1 MNAANFKAGGPRII
15 TFGCRLNAFESEV
28 LRERLGS
35 SESAGE
41 VIVVNTCT
49 VTAEAGRQARQA
61 IRKARRENPGARIVV
76 TGCAAQIEPEVF
88 AAMPEV
94 DRVVGNAAKLDP
106 ALLLADDGARVVRT
120 DVMTEPVAVPEAPLT
135 GFGAGLNERARAFVQ
150 VQQGCDH
157 RCTFCIVPF
166 ARGPSQSVPAS
177 AVAEQARRLV
187 AAGFN
192 EIVLTGVDISSY
204 GHDLPGAPS
213 LGVLIRELLQAVPEL
228 RRLRLSSLDPA
239 VLDDALFGA
248 LAEDERL
255 MPHLHLSLQS
265 LDDMVL
271 KRMKRRHDRQGALAF
286 IARAR
291 AARPGVSFGAD
302 LIAGF
307 PTETEGM
314 FQNTLAGVAEAGV
327 SFLHVFPYSPRPGT
341 PAAKMP
347 PVPERLRTER
357 AAELRQAGEGLLAR
371 FLAGRVGAT
380 ADVLVESDGF
390 GRAADHAP
398 VKLSFAAPEGAI
410 VAARLTE
417 IAGGVLIGEHPA

>member
-1 MNAANFKAGGPRII
+1 MNAAPLRII
-15 TFGCRLNAFESEV
+15 TFGCRLNAFESEIM
-28 LRERLGS
+28 RERLGS
-35 SESAGE
+35 GAGD

-61 IRKARRENPGARIVV
+61 IRRARRENPTARIVV
-76 TGCAAQIEPEVF
+76 TGCAAQIDPEVF

-106 ALLLADDGARVVRT
+106 ASLLADDGARVSVA
-120 DVMTEPVAVPEAPLT
+120 DVMADPAAVPEAPL
-135 GFGAGLNERARAFVQ
+135 GGLGADSGAGFEGRARAFVQ
-150 VQQGCDH
+150 IQQGCDH

-166 ARGPSQSVPAS
+166 ARGPSRSVPAP

-192 EIVLTGVDISSY
+192 EIVLTGIDISSY
-204 GHDLPGAPS
+204 GRDLADAPT
-213 LGVLIRELLQAVPEL
+213 LGVLVRDLLKAVPEL
-228 RRLRLSSLDPA
+228 KRLRLSSLDPA
-239 VLDDALFGA
+239 VMDEALFGA
-248 LAEDERL
+248 LAEEDRL

-286 IARAR
+286 VARAR

-307 PTETEGM
+307 PTETDGM
-314 FQNTLAGVAEAGV
+314 FQNTMAGVAEAGV

-341 PAAKMP
+341 PAVKMP
-347 PVPERLRTER
+347 QVPERARSDR
-357 AAELRQAGEGLLAR
+357 AARLRDAGEAALAR
-371 FLAGRVGAT
+371 FLATRVGAT
-380 ADVLVESDGF
+380 ADVLVEKNGF
-390 GRAADHAP
+390 GRAPDHAP
-398 VKLSFAAPEGAI
+398 VRLSFAAPEGAVI
-410 VAARLTE
+410 AARLVAVTDG
-417 IAGGVLIGEHPA
+417 ALIGDRS